1 MAQENASWLT
11 ERAPIREA
19 EVIVKGGRRSIRV
32 FSGMKGAS
40 LAAGR
45 SAGMVAVREVDID
58 RGLGGSDTMG
68 RRTVDSSEGQQVL
81 SSSRE

>member
-1 MAQENASWLT
+1 M
-11 ERAPIREA
+11 
-19 EVIVKGGRRSIRV
+19 

-45 SAGMVAVREVDID
+45 SAGMVAVREVDLD